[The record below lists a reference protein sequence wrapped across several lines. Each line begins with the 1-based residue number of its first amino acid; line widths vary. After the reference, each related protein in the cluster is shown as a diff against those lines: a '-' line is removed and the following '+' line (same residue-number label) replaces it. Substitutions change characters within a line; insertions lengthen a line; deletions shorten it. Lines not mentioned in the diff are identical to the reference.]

1 MASLVYDN
9 FKFGF
14 ASSSSG
20 VGELLDPQV
29 FWKFNPNKRYVC
41 DINNGYMR
49 CNHITLLSSENI
61 IIVNN
66 INRIITTDNYRTVES
81 LLNELNRVIV
91 DAGKF
96 ELSDKDKRFLKLT
109 VNVGYGIE
117 FTDASPLLHIGFE
130 KRIYGDG
137 TYYGV
142 AFWSRTGRKELIY
155 VTLPKI
161 VHSGMNRYIN
171 NMYIS
176 NIVGLLMLMDGKD
189 DSDHMFLSSNDFVGV
204 DVVPQDKFAGT
215 LNLYYNTGQLLEFN
229 RKNLLPDDLNF
240 EIWFS
245 MKALF

>member
-1 MASLVYDN
+1 V
-9 FKFGF
+9 
-14 ASSSSG
+14 
-20 VGELLDPQV
+20 
-29 FWKFNPNKRYVC
+29 
-41 DINNGYMR
+41 
-49 CNHITLLSSENI
+49 I
-61 IIVNN
+61 I
-66 INRIITTDNYRTVES
+66 
-81 LLNELNRVIV
+81 

-96 ELSDKDKRFLKLT
+96 ELSEKDKRFLKLT
-109 VNVGYGIE
+109 VNVGYEIE

-130 KRIYGDG
+130 NKIYGDG
-137 TYYGV
+137 TYYGI

-171 NMYIS
+171 SMYIS

-229 RKNLLPDDLNF
+229 RKNLLPDDLNI